1 MYVDRLLY
9 PVEALGPGQRIAL
22 WVSGCSRHCP
32 KCANPE
38 LWKRYEYQ
46 KISSQKL
53 VAEISRVIGQSVV
66 DGITITG
73 GEPFD
78 QANELCDMIDRLPKQ
93 TNVLVFTGYKY
104 DELLKKEDSREL
116 LSRIDV
122 LIDGEYVDEWNDNRS
137 ALRGSVNQRIWYL
150 NKAVQLEYEK
160 YLAEG
165 RKIQNFV
172 YDYQTIS
179 VGIHN
184 RNLQVRGAGSAG
196 KK

>member
-1 MYVDRLLY
+1 MYIDRLLY
-9 PVEALGPGQRIAL
+9 PVTALGPGKRIAL
-22 WVSGCSRHCP
+22 WVSGCSRHCK

-38 LWKRYEYQ
+38 LWDRQEYQ
-46 KISSQKL
+46 KITSEKL
-53 VAEISRVIGQSVV
+53 VKVISSVIGHGI

-78 QANELCDMIDRLPKQ
+78 QATGLSEVIDGLPEQ
-93 TNVLVFTGYKY
+93 INVLVFSGYRY
-104 DELLKKEDSREL
+104 EELIEKQDAREL

-122 LIDGEYVDEWNDNRS
+122 LIDGEYVDELNDNNS
-137 ALRGSVNQRIWYL
+137 ALRGSLNQHIWYL
-150 NKAVQLEYEK
+150 NKAVQSEYEK

-172 YDYQTIS
+172 YDYKTVS

-184 RNLQVRGAGSAG
+184 RGL
-196 KK
+196 

>member
-1 MYVDRLLY
+1 MYVDRVLY
-9 PVEALGPGQRIAL
+9 PVTALGPGKRVAL
-22 WVSGCSRHCP
+22 WVTGCNRYCR

-38 LWKRYEYQ
+38 LWERHEYQ

-53 VAEISRVIGQSVV
+53 CQAVQGVIGTGI

-78 QANELCDMIDRLPKQ
+78 QAAELCEFLDGLPESLDI
-93 TNVLVFTGYKY
+93 LVFSGYRY
-104 DELLKKEDSREL
+104 DELLKRSETREL

-122 LIDGEYVDEWNDNRS
+122 LIDGEYVDEQNDNRS
-137 ALRGSVNQRIWYL
+137 ALRGSTNQQIRFL
-150 NKAVQLEYEK
+150 NMDVQPEYER

-172 YDYQTIS
+172 YDYEIIS

-184 RNLQVRGAGSAG
+184 RSI
-196 KK
+196 

>member
-9 PVEALGPGQRIAL
+9 PVTALGPGDRIAL
-22 WVSGCSRHCP
+22 WVAGCKRQCK

-38 LWKRYEYQ
+38 LWERQEYQ
-46 KISSQKL
+46 RITSQKL
-53 VAEISRVIGQSVV
+53 IETINSVIGNNI

-78 QANELCDMIDRLPKQ
+78 QATELCSVIDGLPE
-93 TNVLVFTGYKY
+93 TIDVLIFTGYKY
-104 DELLKKEDSREL
+104 EELLEREDAREL
-116 LSRIDV
+116 LSRVDV
-122 LIDGEYVDEWNDNRS
+122 LIDGEYVDGLNDNKS
-137 ALRGSVNQRIWYL
+137 ALRGSINQHILYL
-150 NKAVQLEYEK
+150 NKEIQPKYEE

-172 YDYQTIS
+172 YDYKTVS

-184 RNLQVRGAGSAG
+184 RSL
-196 KK
+196 